1 MIRRF
6 GKVGIFILLIIL
18 TIIEK
23 TNSQFVSPIL
33 HSLKFSGTYGEL
45 RPNHFH
51 NGIDLKIDRSLNTN
65 YVVAVMEGI
74 VRKINVAPDGYGNL
88 LIIDHPNG
96 FSSLYAHLDRFS
108 ADIQEIVRNYQSINQ
123 TFEVNLDSLNIP
135 VSQGQVIGVIGNSG
149 ASNGPH
155 LHFEIFNT
163 ATNHS
168 YNPLL
173 FGIKTIDTTPPV
185 FQKLKTI
192 GLDDE
197 YNQLNNKTYNLKKI
211 KNDSFT
217 LAVDTLYYGAD
228 QVGFDIMGYDI
239 VSGTTNHNGIYKL
252 SMKVDS
258 IPFFAFTLNNLNQ
271 NLNSHYKAHID
282 QKEYLNTG
290 KIYHRLFK
298 LPGNELDI
306 YDISSE
312 NSKIRIDTAKVRLIE
327 IIAEDF
333 DGNISKLKFHIKRD
347 TITLKVNKPKFN
359 YQIESE
365 KKYEITDTD
374 LKLKFAENSF
384 FKKTYL
390 NLAKPDSSLYSA
402 QIKIDINNEAF
413 KNPADFYI
421 KPLITDKYAD
431 KLCIVKINGS
441 KKKNIGGIMI
451 DGYMYAKISE
461 EGTFVLLPDTIAP
474 TLKALNFS
482 TNMKKKDRF
491 IFSVTD
497 NFSSGLT
504 VPHLKASG
512 FIDDQWVLFEY
523 DKKYRSLVYKFDK
536 NLKPGKHSLKL
547 IVEDTRGNKTEF
559 LKDFIR

>member
-23 TNSQFVSPIL
+23 TNSQFVYPIL
-33 HSLKFSGTYGEL
+33 HPLKFSGTYGEL

-74 VRKINVAPDGYGNL
+74 VRRINVAPDGYGNL

-185 FQKLKTI
+185 FQKLKII

-197 YNQLNNKTYNLKKI
+197 YNQLNYKTYNLKKI
-211 KNDSFT
+211 KNDSFALT
-217 LAVDTLYYGAD
+217 VDTLYYGAD

-252 SMKVDS
+252 SIKVDS
-258 IPFFAFTLNNLNQ
+258 IPVFAFTMNNLNQ

-312 NSKIRIDTAKVRLIE
+312 NSKIRIDTSKVRLIE

-347 TITLKVNKPKFN
+347 TTTLKVNKPKFN

-365 KKYEITDTD
+365 KKYEIADTD

-390 NLAKPDSSLYSA
+390 NLTKPDSSLYSA

>member
-33 HSLKFSGTYGEL
+33 HPLKFSGTYGEL

-74 VRKINVAPDGYGNL
+74 VRRINVAPDGYGNL
-88 LIIDHPNG
+88 LILDHPNG

-108 ADIQEIVRNYQSINQ
+108 SDIQEIVRNYQSINQ

-185 FQKLKTI
+185 FQKLKII

-211 KNDSFT
+211 KNDSYALT
-217 LAVDTLYYGAD
+217 VDTLYYGAD

-390 NLAKPDSSLYSA
+390 NLTKPDSSLYSA

>member
-33 HSLKFSGTYGEL
+33 HPLKFSGTYGEL

-74 VRKINVAPDGYGNL
+74 VRRINVAPDGYGNL

-185 FQKLKTI
+185 FQKLKII

-211 KNDSFT
+211 KNDSYALT
-217 LAVDTLYYGAD
+217 VDTLYYGAD

-365 KKYEITDTD
+365 KKYEIADTD

-390 NLAKPDSSLYSA
+390 NLTKPDSSLYSA

-451 DGYMYAKISE
+451 DGYMYVKISE

>member
-6 GKVGIFILLIIL
+6 GKVGIFILLFIT
-18 TIIEK
+18 TIISK

-51 NGIDLKIDRSLNTN
+51 NGIDLKIDRTLNTN

-88 LIIDHPNG
+88 LVIDHPNG

-108 ADIQEIVRNYQSINQ
+108 ADIQEIVKNYQSANQ
-123 TFEVNLDSLNIP
+123 AFEVDLDSLNIP
-135 VSQGQVIGVIGNSG
+135 VSQGQIIGVIGNTG

-155 LHFEIFNT
+155 LHYEIFNT

-168 YNPLL
+168 YNPML

-185 FQKLKTI
+185 FQKLKII

-197 YNQLNNKTYNLKKI
+197 YNQLNNKSYNVKKI
-211 KNDSFT
+211 KNDSFVLT
-217 LAVDTLYYGAD
+217 DDTLYYGAD
-228 QVGFDIMGYDI
+228 QVGFDLMAYDI

-252 SMKVDS
+252 SMKADS
-258 IPFFAFTLNNLNQ
+258 VPVFSFTMNNLNQ

-298 LPGNELDI
+298 LPGNELEI
-306 YDISSE
+306 YDLASE
-312 NSKIRIDTAKVRLIE
+312 NSKLRIDTAKFRMIE
-327 IIAEDF
+327 IFAEDF
-333 DGNISKLKFHIKRD
+333 DGNISKLAFHIKRD
-347 TITLKVNKPKFN
+347 TATLKLNKPKFN
-359 YQIESE
+359 YQIESG
-365 KKYEITDTD
+365 KKYEIPDPD
-374 LKLKFAENSF
+374 FKLKIAENSF
-384 FKKTYL
+384 FKNTYL
-390 NLAKPDSSLYSA
+390 NLTKPDSSVYSA
-402 QIKIDINNEAF
+402 QIKININNEAF
-413 KNPADFYI
+413 KTPVELYI

-441 KKKNIGGIMI
+441 KKKNIGGTMI

-461 EGTFVLLPDTIAP
+461 EGTFVLLADTIAP

-482 TNMKKKDRF
+482 ANMKKKDRF

-504 VPHLKASG
+504 VPHLKATG

-536 NLKPGKHSLKL
+536 NLKAGKHSLKL

-559 LKDFIR
+559 KKDFIR

>member
-23 TNSQFVSPIL
+23 TNSQFVYPIL
-33 HSLKFSGTYGEL
+33 HPLKFSGTYGEL

-74 VRKINVAPDGYGNL
+74 VRRINVAPDGYGNL

-211 KNDSFT
+211 KNDSFALT
-217 LAVDTLYYGAD
+217 VDTLYYGAD

-258 IPFFAFTLNNLNQ
+258 IPVFAFTMNNLNQ

-312 NSKIRIDTAKVRLIE
+312 NSKIRIDTSKVRLIE

-347 TITLKVNKPKFN
+347 TTTLKVNKPKFN

-365 KKYEITDTD
+365 KKYEIADTD

-390 NLAKPDSSLYSA
+390 NLTKLDSSLYSA

>member
-23 TNSQFVSPIL
+23 TNSQFVYPIL
-33 HSLKFSGTYGEL
+33 HPLKFSGTYGEL

-74 VRKINVAPDGYGNL
+74 VRRINVAPDGYGNL

-185 FQKLKTI
+185 FQKLKII

-197 YNQLNNKTYNLKKI
+197 YNQLNYKTYNLKKI
-211 KNDSFT
+211 KNDSFALT
-217 LAVDTLYYGAD
+217 VDTLYYGAD
-228 QVGFDIMGYDI
+228 QVGIDIMAYDI

-252 SMKVDS
+252 SIKVDS
-258 IPFFAFTLNNLNQ
+258 IPVFAFTMNNLNQ

-312 NSKIRIDTAKVRLIE
+312 NSKIRIDTSKVRLIE

-347 TITLKVNKPKFN
+347 TTTLKVNKPKFN

-365 KKYEITDTD
+365 KKYEIADTD

-390 NLAKPDSSLYSA
+390 NLTKPDSSLYSA

>member
-33 HSLKFSGTYGEL
+33 HPLKFSGTYGEL

-74 VRKINVAPDGYGNL
+74 VRRINVAPDGYGNL
-88 LIIDHPNG
+88 LILDHPNG

-108 ADIQEIVRNYQSINQ
+108 SDIQEIVRNYQSINQ

-185 FQKLKTI
+185 FQKLKII

-211 KNDSFT
+211 KNDSYALT
-217 LAVDTLYYGAD
+217 VDTLYYGAD

-365 KKYEITDTD
+365 KKYEIADTD

-390 NLAKPDSSLYSA
+390 NLTKPDSSLYSA

-451 DGYMYAKISE
+451 DGYMYVKISE

>member
-33 HSLKFSGTYGEL
+33 HPLKFSGTYGEL

-74 VRKINVAPDGYGNL
+74 VRRINVAPDGYGNL
-88 LIIDHPNG
+88 LILDHPNG

-163 ATNHS
+163 TTNHS

-185 FQKLKTI
+185 FQKLKII

-211 KNDSFT
+211 KNDSYALT
-217 LAVDTLYYGAD
+217 VDTLYYGAN

-390 NLAKPDSSLYSA
+390 NLTKPDSSLYSA

-413 KNPADFYI
+413 KNPADIYI

-523 DKKYRSLVYKFDK
+523 DKKYRSLVYKFEK

>member
-6 GKVGIFILLIIL
+6 GKVGIFILLFIT
-18 TIIEK
+18 TIITK

-51 NGIDLKIDRSLNTN
+51 NGIDLKIDRTLNTN

-88 LIIDHPNG
+88 LVIDHPNG

-108 ADIQEIVRNYQSINQ
+108 ADIQEIVKNYQSANQ
-123 TFEVNLDSLNIP
+123 TFEVDLDSLNIP
-135 VSQGQVIGVIGNSG
+135 VSQGQIIGVIGNTG
-149 ASNGPH
+149 ASHGPH
-155 LHFEIFNT
+155 LHYEIFNT

-168 YNPLL
+168 YNPML
-173 FGIKTIDTTPPV
+173 FGIKTLDTTPPV
-185 FQKLKTI
+185 FQKLKII

-197 YNQLNNKTYNLKKI
+197 YNQLNNKSYNLKKI
-211 KNDSFT
+211 KNDSFVLT
-217 LAVDTLYYGAD
+217 DDTLYYGAD
-228 QVGFDIMGYDI
+228 QVGFDLMAYDI
-239 VSGTTNHNGIYKL
+239 VSGTTNHNGINKL
-252 SMKVDS
+252 SMKADS
-258 IPFFAFTLNNLNQ
+258 VPVFSFTMNNLNQ

-282 QKEYLNTG
+282 QIEYLNTG

-298 LPGNELDI
+298 LPGNELEI
-306 YDISSE
+306 YDLASE
-312 NSKIRIDTAKVRLIE
+312 NSKIRIDTAKFRMIE
-327 IIAEDF
+327 IFAEDF
-333 DGNISKLKFHIKRD
+333 DGNISKLAFHIKRD
-347 TITLKVNKPKFN
+347 SATLKLNKPKFN
-359 YQIESE
+359 YQIESG
-365 KKYEITDTD
+365 KKYEIPDPD
-374 LKLKFAENSF
+374 FKLKITENSF
-384 FKKTYL
+384 FKNTYL
-390 NLAKPDSSLYSA
+390 NLTKPDSSLYSA
-402 QIKIDINNEAF
+402 QIKININNEAF
-413 KNPADFYI
+413 KTPVELYI

-441 KKKNIGGIMI
+441 KKKNIGGTMI

-461 EGTFVLLPDTIAP
+461 EGTFVLLADTIAP

-482 TNMKKKDRF
+482 ANMKKKDRF

-504 VPHLKASG
+504 VPHLKATG

-536 NLKPGKHSLKL
+536 NLIAGKHSLKL

-559 LKDFIR
+559 KKDFIR

>member
-6 GKVGIFILLIIL
+6 GKVGIFILLFIT
-18 TIIEK
+18 TIISK

-51 NGIDLKIDRSLNTN
+51 NGIDLKIDRTLNTN

-88 LIIDHPNG
+88 LVIDHPNG

-108 ADIQEIVRNYQSINQ
+108 ADIQEIVKNYQSANQ
-123 TFEVNLDSLNIP
+123 TFEVDLDSLNIP
-135 VSQGQVIGVIGNSG
+135 VSQGQIIGVIGNTG
-149 ASNGPH
+149 ASHGPH
-155 LHFEIFNT
+155 LHYEIFNT

-168 YNPLL
+168 YNPML

-185 FQKLKTI
+185 FQKLKII

-197 YNQLNNKTYNLKKI
+197 YNQLNNKSYNLKKI
-211 KNDSFT
+211 KNDSFVLT
-217 LAVDTLYYGAD
+217 DDTLYYGAD
-228 QVGFDIMGYDI
+228 QVGFDLMAYDI

-252 SMKVDS
+252 SMKADS
-258 IPFFAFTLNNLNQ
+258 VPVFSFTMNNLNQ

-298 LPGNELDI
+298 LPGNELEI
-306 YDISSE
+306 YDLASE
-312 NSKIRIDTAKVRLIE
+312 NSKIRIDTAKFRMIE
-327 IIAEDF
+327 IFAEDF
-333 DGNISKLKFHIKRD
+333 DGNISKLAFHIKRD
-347 TITLKVNKPKFN
+347 TATLKLNKPKFN
-359 YQIESE
+359 YQIESG
-365 KKYEITDTD
+365 KKYEIPDPD
-374 LKLKFAENSF
+374 FKLKIAENIF
-384 FKKTYL
+384 FKNTYL
-390 NLAKPDSSLYSA
+390 NLTKPDSSVYSA
-402 QIKIDINNEAF
+402 QIKININNEAF
-413 KNPADFYI
+413 KTPVELYI
-421 KPLITDKYAD
+421 KPLIIDKYAD
-431 KLCIVKINGS
+431 KMCIVKINGN
-441 KKKNIGGIMI
+441 KKKNIGGTMI

-461 EGTFVLLPDTIAP
+461 EGTFVLLADTIAP

-482 TNMKKKDRF
+482 ANMKKKDRF

-504 VPHLKASG
+504 VPHLKATG

-536 NLKPGKHSLKL
+536 NLKAGKHSLKL

-559 LKDFIR
+559 KKDFIR

>member
-23 TNSQFVSPIL
+23 TNSQFVYPIL
-33 HSLKFSGTYGEL
+33 HPLKFSGTYGEL

-74 VRKINVAPDGYGNL
+74 VRRINVAPDGYGNL

-173 FGIKTIDTTPPV
+173 FGIKTIDTTTPV

-211 KNDSFT
+211 KNDSFALT
-217 LAVDTLYYGAD
+217 VDTLYYGAD

-252 SMKVDS
+252 SIKVDS
-258 IPFFAFTLNNLNQ
+258 IPVFAFTMNNLNQ

-312 NSKIRIDTAKVRLIE
+312 NSKIRIDTSKVRLIE

-347 TITLKVNKPKFN
+347 TTTLKVNKPKFN

-365 KKYEITDTD
+365 KKYEIADTD

-390 NLAKPDSSLYSA
+390 NLTKPDSSLYSA

>member
-33 HSLKFSGTYGEL
+33 HPLKFSGTYGEL

-74 VRKINVAPDGYGNL
+74 VRRINVAPDGYGNL
-88 LIIDHPNG
+88 LILDHPNG

-185 FQKLKTI
+185 FQKLKII

-211 KNDSFT
+211 KNDSYALT
-217 LAVDTLYYGAD
+217 VDTLYYGAD

-258 IPFFAFTLNNLNQ
+258 IPVFAFTMNNLNQ

-365 KKYEITDTD
+365 KKYEITDPD

-390 NLAKPDSSLYSA
+390 NLTKPDSSLYSA

>member
-33 HSLKFSGTYGEL
+33 HPLKFSGTYGEL

-74 VRKINVAPDGYGNL
+74 VRRINVAPDGYGNL
-88 LIIDHPNG
+88 LILDHPNG

-185 FQKLKTI
+185 FQKLKII

-211 KNDSFT
+211 KNDSYALT
-217 LAVDTLYYGAD
+217 VDTLYYGAD

-365 KKYEITDTD
+365 KKYEIADTD

-390 NLAKPDSSLYSA
+390 NLTKPDSSLYSA

-451 DGYMYAKISE
+451 DGYMYVKISE

>member
-23 TNSQFVSPIL
+23 TNSQFVYPIL
-33 HSLKFSGTYGEL
+33 HPLKFSGTYGEL

-74 VRKINVAPDGYGNL
+74 VRRINVAPDGYGNL

-211 KNDSFT
+211 KNDSFALT
-217 LAVDTLYYGAD
+217 VDTLYYGAD

-252 SMKVDS
+252 SIKVDS
-258 IPFFAFTLNNLNQ
+258 IPVFAFTMNNLNQ

-312 NSKIRIDTAKVRLIE
+312 NSKIRIDTSKVRLIE

-347 TITLKVNKPKFN
+347 TTTLKVNKPKFN

-365 KKYEITDTD
+365 KKYEIADTD

-390 NLAKPDSSLYSA
+390 NLTKPDSSLYSA

>member
-33 HSLKFSGTYGEL
+33 HPLKFSGTYGEL

-74 VRKINVAPDGYGNL
+74 VRRINVAPDGYGNL

-211 KNDSFT
+211 KNDSYALT
-217 LAVDTLYYGAD
+217 VDTLYYGAD

-365 KKYEITDTD
+365 KKYEIADTD

-390 NLAKPDSSLYSA
+390 NLTKPDSSLYSA

-451 DGYMYAKISE
+451 DGYMYVKISE